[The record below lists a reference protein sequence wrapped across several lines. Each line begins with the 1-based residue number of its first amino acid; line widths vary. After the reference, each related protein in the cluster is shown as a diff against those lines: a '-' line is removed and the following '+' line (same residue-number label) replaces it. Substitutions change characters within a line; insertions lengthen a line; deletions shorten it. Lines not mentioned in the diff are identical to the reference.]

1 MQPIIGIFSDDFLI
15 QIFIEVAFHVID
27 DIDVPY
33 KLMYHTNCPFNC
45 VLSSFIYLIFHSC
58 QEQRMVHS
66 WHSTLRI
73 VFKRSMFQPNLTH
86 LHF

>member
-1 MQPIIGIFSDDFLI
+1 MQPIISIFSDDFLI
-15 QIFIEVAFHVID
+15 QIFIKDAFYVID

-45 VLSSFIYLIFHSC
+45 VLSSFIYLFIYSC
-58 QEQRMVHS
+58 QEQHTVHS
-66 WHSTLRI
+66 WHSALSI
-73 VFKRSMFQPNLTH
+73 VFKRSMFQHNLTH